1 MNENKEAEDS
11 EEEDR
16 METSQ
21 PKTPSRYVQ
30 KHHPKSQ
37 ILGNKEVGVQTRRK
51 LINTSSSANFALLSM
66 SEPQTFLQESQDDD

>member
-37 ILGNKEVGVQTRRK
+37 ILGNKEIGVKTRRQ
-51 LINTSSSANFALLSM
+51 LIYTSTSANFALFSM
-66 SEPQTFLQESQDDD
+66 IGPQNFVQES